1 MRSQVGQNQRE
12 YILSDDET
20 IVSKTDLSGNITYA
34 NDDFVRISG
43 FSLEEL
49 IGAPQNIVRHP
60 DMPREAFADLW
71 KTIQSGYS
79 WHGLVKNRCK
89 NGDFYWVEAT
99 AAPLT
104 KNGKTIGY
112 TSVRV
117 KPDPAQVAAA
127 EAAYAQIRS
136 GNSALFIRDGRVHR
150 RSAWQSIRDK
160 FTLPIHSVLRVYAVF
175 SAIVLLL
182 LGWQTQAWQSGLQM
196 LTIAIG
202 LLTSAVF
209 TVSVHRLISGQVGQL
224 RHHIQAM
231 SAGDLSQPIAI
242 HGRHEISELAQ
253 SLRVLQTN
261 MKLLIGQIKQ
271 SSGHVHAIG
280 SDVSECSGELAQHTE
295 SQKGSLE
302 QTASSMEQITV
313 AVQHNAANSREA
325 SEVAIRSAG
334 LADTSGRAVQ
344 KVVQTMGAIRHSS
357 SRIADIISV
366 IDGIAFQTNILALN
380 AAVEAA
386 RAGDQGRG
394 FSVVASEVR
403 ALAQRSASAAKEIK
417 ELIQHSVEQV
427 EQGAE
432 LVDEAGQSMD
442 ELVSGVKKVAAL
454 MQEFTV
460 STQEQSLGISTVNQS
475 VIEIDEMTQQN
486 MQIVSAATYS
496 AEKLEEEVS
505 VLRDLV
511 NAFELTTQQEN
522 IIQMQPRIRR
532 APQEPGIAA
541 THTAQSKQI
550 EQSW

>member
-1 MRSQVGQNQRE
+1 MELHQASIQTK
-12 YILSDDET
+12 LPL
-20 IVSKTDLSGNITYA
+20 K
-34 NDDFVRISG
+34 
-43 FSLEEL
+43 FS
-49 IGAPQNIVRHP
+49 
-60 DMPREAFADLW
+60 
-71 KTIQSGYS
+71 
-79 WHGLVKNRCK
+79 
-89 NGDFYWVEAT
+89 
-99 AAPLT
+99 
-104 KNGKTIGY
+104 
-112 TSVRV
+112 
-117 KPDPAQVAAA
+117 
-127 EAAYAQIRS
+127 
-136 GNSALFIRDGRVHR
+136 
-150 RSAWQSIRDK
+150 
-160 FTLPIHSVLRVYAVF
+160 LPIHSVLRIYAVL

-182 LGWQTQAWQSGLQM
+182 LGWQAQAWLSGMQM
-196 LTIAIG
+196 LTIG
-202 LLTSAVF
+202 LGLITSGIF
-209 TVSVHRLISGQVGQL
+209 TISVHRLIAGQVGQL

-231 SAGDLSQPIAI
+231 SAGDLSQPIAV

-511 NAFELTTQQEN
+511 NAFELTTQQN
-522 IIQMQPRIRR
+522 SVIQMQPRMRR
-532 APQEPGIAA
+532 VSQDQSG
-541 THTAQSKQI
+541 TALQPVLQRQI
-550 EQSW
+550 EKSR